1 MDIAVREREQTQ
13 ATPNGRVRELPP
25 NAEPDMT
32 REARTARAAWRQA
45 HPAAWQRELESL
57 DHYDPTFEY
66 ETIHEYTPDWTTDSD
81 YGDGGIHLYEYD
93 GDGILSPF
101 GKRAVKM
108 QERAND
114 ALSDL
119 VGLQVDY
126 EVGVRLPPWV
136 ITHAN
141 RVTGYALPVQKRV
154 RSDLL
159 VLSPQAQADLGRW
172 LDDDENYRLDW
183 GAPPPLL
190 ILEILSRGSSDRD
203 LVYKKCLYEAAGVT
217 EYLVYDL
224 GGMRHANSPREL
236 LLFRLV
242 DGRYKQARPDA
253 VDTYR
258 SEVLDT
264 RIRIVPDAQEHVGDN
279 AALTV
284 ENRPPPRFQWWDAD
298 QDRWRDRQIDAEIAQ
313 TAREQ
318 EAEARGR
325 LNLALR
331 LLDRVLP
338 TDVAPAELDR
348 LADRWR
354 AAGVPDNV
362 DDLILA
368 VQRAPHEW
376 RSLLGLSRDD
386 DDGDQL
392 TKGDQ

>member
-1 MDIAVREREQTQ
+1 M
-13 ATPNGRVRELPP
+13 
-25 NAEPDMT
+25 
-32 REARTARAAWRQA
+32 
-45 HPAAWQRELESL
+45 
-57 DHYDPTFEY
+57 
-66 ETIHEYTPDWTTDSD
+66 
-81 YGDGGIHLYEYD
+81 
-93 GDGILSPF
+93 
-101 GKRAVKM
+101 
-108 QERAND
+108 
-114 ALSDL
+114 
-119 VGLQVDY
+119 
-126 EVGVRLPPWV
+126 
-136 ITHAN
+136 
-141 RVTGYALPVQKRV
+141 
-154 RSDLL
+154 
-159 VLSPQAQADLGRW
+159 
-172 LDDDENYRLDW
+172 
-183 GAPPPLL
+183 
-190 ILEILSRGSSDRD
+190 
-203 LVYKKCLYEAAGVT
+203 T